1 MNNSPKEYRMKY
13 LSLIASSLL
22 LASPITPPA
31 KSEKPLCQCD
41 PKSFSKVFTS
51 VAKKATPA
59 SVFLRVEINPA
70 DNEHFG
76 QPQDPYGNPFGDDFL
91 NKFFGFPPG
100 RQMPPQTQ
108 VGQGSGFIVSADGLI
123 MTNNHVVRGADKI
136 EVTLNDGQVRQAKL
150 IGTDPRTDLALV
162 KIEKIDGKDFPFLK
176 LGNSEELEVGEW
188 VVAIGNPF
196 QLQASVTVGVI
207 SALGRQGL
215 RITDHEDFIQTDAAI
230 NPGNSGGPL
239 LNLEG
244 EVIGINT
251 AIASRSGGY
260 MGIGF
265 AIPSNMA
272 QHVMDQLVQK
282 GSVTRGFLGIE
293 LQTVDKEIAEG
304 FNLSKA
310 EGVLITSVAK
320 NSPAEKAGLQTG
332 DIILELNGK
341 LIKSR
346 DTFRNQISMMDP
358 GSEAKLK
365 VIRKGKT
372 INLSVKLGSVA
383 EESATPAVVSQKLG
397 IEVENMS
404 AELSRQLGYASTDE
418 GVVITKVKPGSPAAL
433 AGLRPGCLIQAI
445 NHKKITNTADYEA
458 VIAEN
463 GQNKRILLLVKYG
476 KATRFYSIRI
486 E

>member
-1 MNNSPKEYRMKY
+1 MKY
-13 LSLIASSLL
+13 FTLIATSLL
-22 LASPITPPA
+22 LTSPIISA
-31 KSEKPLCQCD
+31 DKPSSCKCD
-41 PKSFSKVFTS
+41 AKSFSELFTE

-59 SVFLRVEINPA
+59 AVFLRVEINPA
-70 DNEHFG
+70 DNDNFG
-76 QPQDPYGNPFGDDFL
+76 PQDPYGNPFGDDFL
-91 NKFFGFPPG
+91 NKFFGSPRGGPIT
-100 RQMPPQTQ
+100 PQPQ
-108 VGQGSGFIVSADGLI
+108 IGQGSGFLVSADGLI

-136 EVTLNDGQVRQAKL
+136 EVTLNDGQVRAAKL

-162 KIEKIDGKDFPFLK
+162 KIEKIDGHDFPFLE
-176 LGNSEELEVGEW
+176 LGDSENLEVAEW
-188 VVAIGNPF
+188 VIAIGNPF

-215 RITDHEDFIQTDAAI
+215 KITDHEDFIQTDAAI

-244 EVIGINT
+244 KVIGINT

-272 QHVMDQLVQK
+272 RHVMDQLVQK

-304 FNLSKA
+304 FNLPKA

-341 LIKSR
+341 PIKSR
-346 DTFRNQISMMDP
+346 ETFRNQISMMDP
-358 GSEAKLK
+358 NTEAKLM
-365 VIRKGKT
+365 VIRKGKR
-372 INLSVKLGSVA
+372 IPFSVKLGSLS
-383 EESATPAVVSQKLG
+383 EEAATPAVVSQKLG
-397 IEVENMS
+397 IEVENLS
-404 AELSRQLGYASTDE
+404 AELARQLGYSTTEE
-418 GVVITKVKPGSPAAL
+418 GVVITKIKPGSPASL

-445 NHKKITNTADYEA
+445 NHKKVSNTTDYEEA
-458 VIAEN
+458 IAEN
-463 GQNKRILLLVKYG
+463 GKNKRILLLVKYG

>member
-1 MNNSPKEYRMKY
+1 MKY
-13 LSLIASSLL
+13 LTLIATSLL
-22 LASPITPPA
+22 ITAPMASN
-31 KSEKPLCQCD
+31 EKPSSCQCST
-41 PKSFSKVFTS
+41 KGFSKMFTP
-51 VAKKATPA
+51 VAKKAMPA

-70 DNEHFG
+70 DNENFG
-76 QPQDPYGNPFGDDFL
+76 QADPYGNPFGDDFL
-91 NKFFGFPPG
+91 NKFFGFPPGG

-136 EVTLNDGQVRQAKL
+136 EVTLNDGQVRPAKL
-150 IGTDPRTDLALV
+150 LGTDPRTDLALV
-162 KIEKIDGKDFPFLK
+162 KIEKIDGQDFPFLE
-176 LGNSEELEVGEW
+176 LGDSEKLEVGEW
-188 VVAIGNPF
+188 VIAIGNPF
-196 QLQASVTVGVI
+196 QLQASVTAGVI

-215 RITDHEDFIQTDAAI
+215 KITDQEDFIQTDAAI

-244 EVIGINT
+244 KVIGINT

-272 QHVMDQLVQK
+272 RYVMDQLVQK

-304 FNLSKA
+304 FNLPKA

-341 LIKSR
+341 AVKSR

-358 GSEAKLK
+358 NSEAKLK
-365 VIRKGKT
+365 VFRKGKMIPLT
-372 INLSVKLGSVA
+372 VKLGSIS
-383 EESATPAVVSQKLG
+383 EEAATPAVVSQKLG
-397 IEVENMS
+397 IEVENLT
-404 AELSRQLGYASTDE
+404 AELARQLGYSAADE
-418 GVVITKVKPGSPAAL
+418 GVVITKVKPGSPASL

-445 NHKKITNTADYEA
+445 NHKKVSNTSDYEDA
-458 VIAEN
+458 IAEN

-476 KATRFYSIRI
+476 KTTRFYSIRI

>member
-1 MNNSPKEYRMKY
+1 MKY
-13 LSLIASSLL
+13 LALIATSLFL
-22 LASPITPPA
+22 TSPITTP
-31 KSEKPLCQCD
+31 EKTTPCECEA
-41 PKSFSKVFTS
+41 KSFSKLFTS

-59 SVFLRVEINPA
+59 AVFLRVEINPA
-70 DNEHFG
+70 DNENFG
-76 QPQDPYGNPFGDDFL
+76 QMDPNGNPFGDDFL
-91 NKFFGFPPG
+91 NKFFGFPQG

-108 VGQGSGFIVSADGLI
+108 IGQGSGFLVSADGLI

-136 EVTLNDGQVRQAKL
+136 EVTLNDGEVRTAKL

-162 KIEKIDGKDFPFLK
+162 KIEGQNLPFLE
-176 LGNSEELEVGEW
+176 LGDSEKLEVAEW
-188 VVAIGNPF
+188 VIAIGNPF

-215 RITDHEDFIQTDAAI
+215 KITDQEDFIQTDAAI

-244 EVIGINT
+244 KVIGINT

-272 QHVMDQLVQK
+272 KNVMDQLVAK

-304 FNLSKA
+304 FNLSKT

-341 LIKSR
+341 PIKSR

-372 INLSVKLGSVA
+372 INMSVKLGSVA
-383 EESATPAVVSQKLG
+383 EEASTPAVVSQKLG
-397 IEVENMS
+397 IEVENLS
-404 AELSRQLGYASTDE
+404 AELARQLGYASTDE
-418 GVVITKVKPGSPAAL
+418 GVVITKVKPGSPASL
-433 AGLRPGCLIQAI
+433 AGLRPGCLIQAV
-445 NHKKITNTADYEA
+445 NHKKVANTADYESA
-458 VIAEN
+458 MSEN

>member
-1 MNNSPKEYRMKY
+1 MKY
-13 LSLIASSLL
+13 LALITTSLL
-22 LASPITPPA
+22 LTSPMTTPEKNDKSSSCKCDA
-31 KSEKPLCQCD
+31 KA
-41 PKSFSKVFTS
+41 FSKLFTT

-59 SVFLRVEINPA
+59 SVFIRVEINPA
-70 DNEHFG
+70 DNENFG
-76 QPQDPYGNPFGDDFL
+76 QPDPYANPFGDDFL
-91 NKFFGFPPG
+91 NKFFGFPQGG

-108 VGQGSGFIVSADGLI
+108 VGQGSGFFVSADGLI

-150 IGTDPRTDLALV
+150 IGTDPRTDLALI
-162 KIEKIDGKDFPFLK
+162 KLDKIDGKDFPFLQ
-176 LGNSEELEVGEW
+176 LGDSEKLEVAEW
-188 VVAIGNPF
+188 VIAIGNPF
-196 QLQASVTVGVI
+196 QLQASVTVGVV

-215 RITDHEDFIQTDAAI
+215 KISDYEDFIQTDAAI

-239 LNLEG
+239 LSLEG
-244 EVIGINT
+244 KVIGINT

-304 FNLSKA
+304 FNLPKT

-341 LIKSR
+341 PVKSR
-346 DTFRNQISMMDP
+346 ETFRNQTSMMDP

-365 VIRKGKT
+365 VFRKGKT
-372 INLSVKLGSVA
+372 INLNVKLGSVA
-383 EESATPAVVSQKLG
+383 DESSTPAVVSQKLG
-397 IEVENMS
+397 IEVENLS
-404 AELSRQLGYASTDE
+404 AELARQLGYTTADE
-418 GVVITKVKPGSPAAL
+418 GVVITKIKPGSPASM
-433 AGLRPGCLIQAI
+433 AGLRPGCLIQAV
-445 NHKKITNTADYEA
+445 NHKKVSNTADYEET
-458 VIAEN
+458 ISEN

>member
-1 MNNSPKEYRMKY
+1 MNY
-13 LSLIASSLL
+13 LLLITSSLL
-22 LASPITPPA
+22 LASPLSVAT
-31 KSEKPLCQCD
+31 KNDKHTCHCD
-41 PKSFSKVFTS
+41 PKSFSELFSS

-59 SVFLRVEINPA
+59 SVFLRVEISPA
-70 DNEHFG
+70 DNDHFG
-76 QPQDPYGNPFGDDFL
+76 SQDPYANPFGDDFI

-100 RQMPPQTQ
+100 RQMQPQPQ

-150 IGTDPRTDLALV
+150 VGTDPRTDLALV
-162 KIEKIDGKDFPFLK
+162 KIEKIDGKDFPFLEF
-176 LGNSEELEVGEW
+176 GNSEDLEVAEW
-188 VVAIGNPF
+188 VIAIGNPF

-239 LNLEG
+239 LNLQG
-244 EVIGINT
+244 KVIGINT

-272 QHVMDQLVQK
+272 QHVMEQLVQK

-293 LQTVDKEIAEG
+293 LQTVDQEIAEG

-310 EGVLITSVAK
+310 EGVLITSIAK

-341 LIKSR
+341 PIKSR

-358 GSEAKLK
+358 GSDAKLK
-365 VIRKGKT
+365 VLRKGN
-372 INLSVKLGSVA
+372 ILNLSVKLGSVA
-383 EESATPAVVSQKLG
+383 DESTSPAVVSQKLG
-397 IEVENMS
+397 IEIENLS
-404 AELSRQLGYASTDE
+404 AELARQLGYASTDE
-418 GVVITKVKPGSPAAL
+418 GVVITKVKPGSPASL
-433 AGLRPGCLIQAI
+433 AGLRPGCLIQAV
-445 NHKKITNTADYEA
+445 NHKKITNTADYET

-476 KATRFYSIRI
+476 KSTRFYSIRI

>member
-1 MNNSPKEYRMKY
+1 MNY
-13 LSLIASSLL
+13 LTLIATSLL
-22 LASPITPPA
+22 LTSPITTP
-31 KSEKPLCQCD
+31 EKPASSRCD
-41 PKSFSKVFTS
+41 AKSFSKLFTD

-59 SVFLRVEINPA
+59 AVFLRVEINPA
-70 DNEHFG
+70 DNENFG
-76 QPQDPYGNPFGDDFL
+76 QMDGNPFNDDFL
-91 NKFFGFPPG
+91 NKFFGFPQG
-100 RQMPPQTQ
+100 RQQMPPQTQ

-136 EVTLNDGQVRQAKL
+136 EVTLNDGQVRTAKL

-162 KIEKIDGKDFPFLK
+162 KIDKIDGQDFPFLE
-176 LGNSEELEVGEW
+176 LGDSENLEVAEW
-188 VVAIGNPF
+188 VIAIGNPF
-196 QLQASVTVGVI
+196 QLQASVTVGVV

-215 RITDHEDFIQTDAAI
+215 KITDQEDFIQTDAAI

-244 EVIGINT
+244 KVIGINT

-272 QHVMDQLVQK
+272 KHVMEQLMSK

-304 FNLSKA
+304 FNLSKT

-341 LIKSR
+341 PIKSR

-365 VIRKGKT
+365 VHRKGKL
-372 INLSVKLGSVA
+372 INLNVKLGSVA
-383 EESATPAVVSQKLG
+383 EESSTPAVVSQKLG
-397 IEVENMS
+397 IEVENLS
-404 AELSRQLGYASTDE
+404 AELARQLGYATSDE
-418 GVVITKVKPGSPAAL
+418 GVVITKVKPGSPASL
-433 AGLRPGCLIQAI
+433 AGLRPGCLIQAV
-445 NHKKITNTADYEA
+445 NHKKVANTTDYED
-458 VIAEN
+458 VMSEN
-463 GQNKRILLLVKYG
+463 GKNKRILLLVKYG

>member
-1 MNNSPKEYRMKY
+1 MKY
-13 LSLIASSLL
+13 LTVIAISLL
-22 LASPITPPA
+22 LVSATTPPA
-31 KSEKPLCQCD
+31 SNCKCD
-41 PKSFSKVFTS
+41 PKAFSEMFTS
-51 VAKKATPA
+51 VAAKAAPA

-70 DNEHFG
+70 DNENFG
-76 QPQDPYGNPFGDDFL
+76 QMDPNANPFGDDFL
-91 NKFFGFPPG
+91 NKFFGFPQG

-136 EVTLNDGQVRQAKL
+136 EVTLNDGQVRTAKL
-150 IGTDPRTDLALV
+150 IGTDPRTDLAIV
-162 KIEKIDGKDFPFLK
+162 KIDKIDGNDFPFLQ
-176 LGNSEELEVGEW
+176 LGDSENLEVGEW
-188 VVAIGNPF
+188 VIAIGNPF
-196 QLQASVTVGVI
+196 QLQASVTVGVV
-207 SALGRQGL
+207 SAKGRQGL
-215 RITDHEDFIQTDAAI
+215 RITDQEDFIQTDAAI

-244 EVIGINT
+244 KVIGINT

-304 FNLSKA
+304 FNLPKV
-310 EGVLITSVAK
+310 EGVLITSISK

-341 LIKSR
+341 PIKSR

-365 VIRKGKT
+365 VFRKGKN
-372 INLSVKLGSVA
+372 IMVNVKLDAVPDETSSPV
-383 EESATPAVVSQKLG
+383 VVSQKLG
-397 IEVENMS
+397 IEVENLS
-404 AELSRQLGYASTDE
+404 PELSRQLGYAMTDE
-418 GVVITKVKPGSPAAL
+418 GVVITKIKPGSPAAL

-445 NHKKITNTADYEA
+445 NHKKIANTDDYEA

-463 GQNKRILLLVKYG
+463 GKNKRILLLVKYG

-486 E
+486 D

>member
-1 MNNSPKEYRMKY
+1 MKY
-13 LSLIASSLL
+13 FTLIATSLL
-22 LASPITPPA
+22 LASPMTTQE
-31 KSEKPLCQCD
+31 KSPSCKCD
-41 PKSFSKVFTS
+41 AKSFSQFFTM

-59 SVFLRVEINPA
+59 AVFLRVEINPA

-76 QPQDPYGNPFGDDFL
+76 QQDPYGNLFGDDFL
-91 NKFFGFPPG
+91 NRFFGSPRGGPIA
-100 RQMPPQTQ
+100 PQPQ
-108 VGQGSGFIVSADGLI
+108 IGQGSGFIVSADGLI

-136 EVTLNDGQVRQAKL
+136 EVTLNDGQVRTAKL
-150 IGTDPRTDLALV
+150 IGTDPRTDLAIV
-162 KIEKIDGKDFPFLK
+162 KIEKIDGQDFPFLE
-176 LGNSEELEVGEW
+176 LGDSENLEVAEW
-188 VVAIGNPF
+188 VIAIGNPF

-215 RITDHEDFIQTDAAI
+215 KITDHEDFIQTDAAI

-244 EVIGINT
+244 KVIGINT

-272 QHVMDQLVQK
+272 RHVMDQLVQK

-304 FNLSKA
+304 FNLPKA

-320 NSPAEKAGLQTG
+320 NSPADKAGLQTG

-341 LIKSR
+341 PIKSR
-346 DTFRNQISMMDP
+346 ETFRNQISMMDP
-358 GSEAKLK
+358 NTEAKLM
-365 VIRKGKT
+365 VIRKGKR
-372 INLSVKLGSVA
+372 IPFSVKLGSLS
-383 EESATPAVVSQKLG
+383 EESTTPAVVSQKLG
-397 IEVENMS
+397 IEVENLS
-404 AELSRQLGYASTDE
+404 AELARQLGYSTTEE
-418 GVVITKVKPGSPAAL
+418 GVVITKVKPGSPASL

-445 NHKKITNTADYEA
+445 NHKRVSNTTDYEEA
-458 VIAEN
+458 IAEN
-463 GQNKRILLLVKYG
+463 GKNKRILLLVKYG

>member
-1 MNNSPKEYRMKY
+1 MNSLAKEYFMNY
-13 LSLIASSLL
+13 LLLTALSLL
-22 LASPITPPA
+22 LTSPITVKNEKSTSCECDA
-31 KSEKPLCQCD
+31 KN
-41 PKSFSKVFTS
+41 FSKLFTE
-51 VAKKATPA
+51 VAKNATPA

-70 DNEHFG
+70 DNENFG
-76 QPQDPYGNPFGDDFL
+76 QQDMYGNPFGDDFL

-108 VGQGSGFIVSADGLI
+108 VGQGSGFIVSAEGLI

-136 EVTLNDGQVRQAKL
+136 EVTLNDGQVRPAKL

-162 KIEKIDGKDFPFLK
+162 KIDKIDGKDFPFLE
-176 LGNSEELEVGEW
+176 LGNSENLEVAEW
-188 VVAIGNPF
+188 VIAIGNPF
-196 QLQASVTVGVI
+196 QLQSSVTVGVI

-215 RITDHEDFIQTDAAI
+215 KITDQEDFIQTDAAI

-244 EVIGINT
+244 KVIGINT

-304 FNLSKA
+304 FNLSKT
-310 EGVLITSVAK
+310 EGVLITSVVK

-341 LIKSR
+341 PVKSR

-365 VIRKGKT
+365 IVRKGKT
-372 INLSVKLGSVA
+372 ITLSVKLGSVG
-383 EESATPAVVSQKLG
+383 EESTTPAVVSQKLG
-397 IEVENMS
+397 IEVENLS

-433 AGLRPGCLIQAI
+433 AGLRPGYLIQAI
-445 NHKKITNTADYEA
+445 NHKKVSNTADYEA
-458 VIAEN
+458 VIEEN

-476 KATRFYSIRI
+476 KTTRFYSIRI